1 MQMAPR
7 RVERSVPGTIR
18 RVRVAHGACIVWRS
32 WWRSTPKLAT
42 VSQSGLGAGRT
53 LVRSSVERGMVIMVV
68 LPLSNNAHNSSMII
82 LVRYLD
88 SNTFRKNPNRFRIE
102 VPAFTLLGV
111 GRRAHD
117 GRAG

>member
-1 MQMAPR
+1 
-7 RVERSVPGTIR
+7 VES
-18 RVRVAHGACIVWRS
+18 
-32 WWRSTPKLAT
+32 
-42 VSQSGLGAGRT
+42 
-53 LVRSSVERGMVIMVV
+53 GMVIMVV
-68 LPLSNNAHNSSMII
+68 QPLSNSAHNSSLIL
-82 LVRYLD
+82 LVRYWH